1 MDFLH
6 PFAIIPTRSFAVL
19 RNRTAY
25 YVAAIAAVVS
35 LSESVLLAQPKL
47 PTVDEALAISQKTG
61 RPIFAMAGRET

>member
-1 MDFLH
+1 M
-6 PFAIIPTRSFAVL
+6 L